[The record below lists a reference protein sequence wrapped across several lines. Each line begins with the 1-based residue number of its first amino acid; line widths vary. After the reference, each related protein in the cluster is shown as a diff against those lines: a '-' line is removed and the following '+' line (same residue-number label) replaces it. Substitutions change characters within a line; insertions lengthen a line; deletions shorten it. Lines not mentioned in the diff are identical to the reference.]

1 MVCNKSHC
9 YNSVNFDENI
19 KKMLIDLLVSS
30 PFTNRSITY
39 YLTTDQASKAKSVG
53 KESIIKIER
62 ERITNEDVKLIY
74 EIYSKLP
81 FLKKKYQK
89 LNITTFLSLL

>member
-1 MVCNKSHC
+1 MVYNKSHC

-30 PFTNRSITY
+30 PFTNRSVNY
-39 YLTTDQASKAKSVG
+39 YLTAEQASKAKSMG
-53 KESIIKIER
+53 KESIIKIKR
-62 ERITNEDVKLIY
+62 ERIKNEDAKLIY

-81 FLKKKYQK
+81 FLKKNTK
-89 LNITTFLSLL
+89 N